1 MTTALTAQQLIN
13 QQLQNLQQLE
23 ELLAVEKDVLIKQ
36 DPEALITITEQK
48 NSLLQT
54 IHQLDEANTQNIL
67 LKNEVASGVHSEML
81 AEIEAT
87 LLRCKDKNQIN
98 GQIVQQSAL
107 AVERMKNSLLE
118 NHNRSSMT
126 YDSKGK
132 TSGGL
137 SSLGIKA

>member
-1 MTTALTAQQLIN
+1 MTALTVGQLIA

-23 ELLAVEKDVLIKQ
+23 ELLSVEKEVLQKHNP
-36 DPEALITITEQK
+36 DALVDITEQK
-48 NSLLQT
+48 NVLLQT
-54 IHQLDEANTQNIL
+54 IQEFDEKNSQTPLFKDEIASAVH
-67 LKNEVASGVHSEML
+67 NEVL
-81 AEIEAT
+81 ADIEAT
-87 LLRCKDKNQIN
+87 LVRCKDMNHVN
-98 GQIVQQSAL
+98 GQIIQQSSL

-126 YDSKGK
+126 YDKKGK

>member
-1 MTTALTAQQLIN
+1 MTTLTVGQLIA

-23 ELLAVEKDVLIKQ
+23 ELLSAEKEVLQKHNPDALVE
-36 DPEALITITEQK
+36 ITEQK

-54 IHQLDEANTQNIL
+54 IQQFDEQNSQVPLFKDEI
-67 LKNEVASGVHSEML
+67 ASGNHSELL

-87 LLRCKDKNQIN
+87 LLRCKDMNHVN
-98 GQIVQQSAL
+98 GQVIQQSSL

>member
-1 MTTALTAQQLIN
+1 MTALTVGQLIA

-23 ELLAVEKDVLIKQ
+23 ELLSVEKEVLQKHSP
-36 DPEALITITEQK
+36 DALVEITDQK
-48 NSLLQT
+48 NVLLQT
-54 IHQLDEANTQNIL
+54 IQQFDEQNSQVPLFKDEI
-67 LKNEVASGVHSEML
+67 ASGNHSEVL

-87 LLRCKDKNQIN
+87 LLRCKDMNHVN
-98 GQIVQQSAL
+98 GQVIQQSSL

>member
-1 MTTALTAQQLIN
+1 MTALTVGQLIA

-23 ELLAVEKDVLIKQ
+23 ELLSVEKEVLKKHNP
-36 DPEALITITEQK
+36 DALVEVTEQK
-48 NSLLQT
+48 NVLLQT
-54 IHQLDEANTQNIL
+54 IQEFDEQNSQIPL
-67 LKNEVASGVHSEML
+67 FKDEIASGNHSEVL
-81 AEIEAT
+81 AEIEKI
-87 LLRCKDKNQIN
+87 LLRCKDMNHVN
-98 GQIVQQSAL
+98 GQVIQQSSL

-126 YDSKGK
+126 YDNKGK

>member
-1 MTTALTAQQLIN
+1 MTTLTVGQLIA

-23 ELLAVEKDVLIKQ
+23 ELLSAEKEVLKKHNPDALVE
-36 DPEALITITEQK
+36 ITEQK
-48 NSLLQT
+48 NILLQT
-54 IHQLDEANTQNIL
+54 IQEFDEQNSQIPL
-67 LKNEVASGVHSEML
+67 FKDEIASGNHSDLL
-81 AEIEAT
+81 AEIEST
-87 LLRCKDKNQIN
+87 LLRCKDMNHVN
-98 GQIVQQSAL
+98 GQVIQQSSL

-126 YDSKGK
+126 YDNKGK